1 LSIAAVPVLDAH
13 SAPRPSA
20 PRASFTV
27 QGKRALPISAAS
39 TACILAL
46 WYLATR
52 WGLASPLFLPS
63 PGEVLTQFRLVATE
77 GYAGDTLWGHL
88 EVSLLRV
95 TTALAI
101 ATTTA
106 VPLGLAMG
114 SSRWIKGIFDP
125 PLEFYW
131 PLPPLAYLPLMII
144 WFGIG
149 ETAKIL
155 LLTMAIFA
163 PVCFAAQAGVCS
175 VPPERVH
182 AALSLGAS
190 RRQVFVHIIA
200 PTALPEI
207 LTGLRIGIGS
217 GWSTLVAA
225 ELVAATKGIGYMIM
239 SAAQFLATDV
249 VFVGI
254 ATIAACAFAFA
265 AAVRVLERRLV
276 PWKGRS

>member
-1 LSIAAVPVLDAH
+1 
-13 SAPRPSA
+13 
-20 PRASFTV
+20 
-27 QGKRALPISAAS
+27 
-39 TACILAL
+39 
-46 WYLATR
+46 
-52 WGLASPLFLPS
+52 
-63 PGEVLTQFRLVATE
+63 VLTQFRLVATE

-163 PVCFAAQAGVCS
+163 PVCFAAQAGVRS

-207 LTGLRIGIGS
+207 LTGIRIGIGS

-265 AAVRVLERRLV
+265 AAIRVLENRLV